1 MLASGSGF
9 IYLEWIL
16 SFHTGASIKTKIG
29 SKHQP
34 LRYQSGSKNQLL
46 SILQI
51 ERSYGSVNI
60 QVTLARGSGFIFL
73 EWILNFLTGTSI

>member
-9 IYLEWIL
+9 IYLERIL

-29 SKHQP
+29 SKRQQ

-46 SILQI
+46 TILRI
-51 ERSYGSVNI
+51 ERIYGSVNI
-60 QVTLARGSGFIFL
+60 QVTLASGSEFIFF
-73 EWILNFLTGTSI
+73 EWIQNFRTGTSV